1 MNIILAT
8 CDVPPLVQVV
18 FAGLVC
24 IIAWI
29 YICHDSPRR
38 RNKSGSERR
47 RCFSADMPPVFPNG
61 WIPLLESSM
70 LEVNGVK
77 PLRAIGME
85 LVAFRTQDGVAHVM
99 DAYCP
104 HLGAHLGIMGRVVGD
119 CIECPF
125 HGWRFKGDN
134 GACTHVPYAS
144 KTPDFVKAKT
154 WICREMLGFLFIWYH
169 ADGEPPLPELE
180 DLPEISSGQWRK
192 TARIERTVY
201 CHVQD
206 ICENAADAGHFNV
219 LHKAS
224 GFVTGGEY
232 ASNAGHSWKGRQL
245 SHNYDPS
252 WSAEGRVCRTEIP
265 IYTSM
270 FGRKLDILTTRG
282 VFTVLGPA
290 LTVFHGET
298 TWGRLITV
306 MSMTP
311 VAPLEVKV
319 VHLTFSEPRL
329 PWIIRKLLDAG
340 HRNMVSVHPNF

>member
-1 MNIILAT
+1 MVLGKR
-8 CDVPPLVQVV
+8 
-18 FAGLVC
+18 GLV
-24 IIAWI
+24 
-29 YICHDSPRR
+29 PFKRLL
-38 RNKSGSERR
+38 
-47 RCFSADMPPVFPNG
+47 CFENSLCARFRIRPF
-61 WIPLLESSM
+61 SST
-70 LEVNGVK
+70 
-77 PLRAIGME
+77 A
-85 LVAFRTQDGVAHVM
+85 A
-99 DAYCP
+99 
-104 HLGAHLGIMGRVVGD
+104 
-119 CIECPF
+119 
-125 HGWRFKGDN
+125 
-134 GACTHVPYAS
+134 
-144 KTPDFVKAKT
+144 PDFVKAKT